1 MKTAV
6 DPRIHA
12 RRTQVRETWARR
24 RLRWIVGLVGLVIGG
39 GIGFALLQ
47 SPWLAV
53 REVRVFGAVNAPVAG
68 ILADHGVIEG
78 VPTIS
83 VRPSAIEDALERDPW
98 VAIAEVRVT
107 WPGTVEAT
115 VIERI
120 PAGWIEST
128 SGWLL
133 VSADGVAV
141 AGGVPAAGEPMVEA
155 TVGPLVLG
163 QVIEDADVV
172 AAFEFLALLPPELA
186 VGASVRTTAM
196 GLEAVVADH
205 RVLLGNRRDME
216 AKAATLTVMLDGAVT
231 DGATVNV
238 VSPLRPAIT
247 NPRPLV
253 EGTGEDASSSD
264 DSG

>member
-24 RLRWIVGLVGLVIGG
+24 RLRWIVGLLAVVIGG

-47 SPWLAV
+47 SPWLAI
-53 REVRVFGAVNAPVAG
+53 RDVRVFGAVNAPVAG
-68 ILADHGVIEG
+68 ILADHGVTEG
-78 VPTIS
+78 APTIS
-83 VRPSAIEDALERDPW
+83 IRPGAVEEALERDPW

-115 VIERI
+115 VVERI
-120 PAGWIEST
+120 PAGWIET
-128 SGWLL
+128 PDGWLL

-141 AGGVPAAGEPMVEA
+141 AGGSPAAGEPVVEA
-155 TVGPLVLG
+155 PVGPLVVG
-163 QVIEDADVV
+163 QAIEDADVV
-172 AAFEFLALLPPELA
+172 AAFEFRALLRPELA
-186 VGASVRTTAM
+186 VAAEVRTTAM
-196 GLEAVVADH
+196 GLEATVAAH

-216 AKAATLTVMLDGAVT
+216 AKAATLSAMLDGGVA
-231 DGATVNV
+231 DGATVNI
-238 VSPLRPAIT
+238 VSPLRPAIA

-253 EGTGEDASSSD
+253 EGTGEDTSTSD